1 MESGASKVASSSS
14 SKGNTSSS
22 SSSSS
27 GSTSYVTEGMF
38 QITYSQKDALGNST
52 TVTYSVNEKG
62 KLVQNSDGD
71 SGYAVSYTYTNKY
84 GNAATQSLYIVL
96 DQKGPTVE
104 ILKPV
109 KGQVIRSNYVE
120 VVWTVNGVT
129 QDTLTVQGLDKG
141 PNYIKRFYRDKAG
154 NEAADTVLVIMKDSK
169 DVDIAVVKPVTEM
182 NPEEVKEYYEEN
194 PPEEGETFAVS
205 ILNPTSGKEVETLK
219 GGTFDTKKGS
229 GEELYP
235 GKDKKHLG
243 PTLALDVKLPTIKD
257 GEGNR
262 GLGGLATLDDLILPN
277 GKISNIGI
285 GIDTSKLSDELKR
298 EYKEYTVEEYVEKFC
313 EDGTKVPSD
322 FSKFNMYNTKMQ
334 VKIWVYTSLGS
345 FVDYFSFSQDMND
358 PDYTND
364 AGKLKMFFEMKP
376 DRDGFVKADNGKMM
390 GTGAYLYKVEATIK
404 SHLRCTLPSKEFD
417 SKTKTFGANAKKK
430 GDTIRSSEDLLKPFG
445 YKRPSGK

>member
-1 MESGASKVASSSS
+1 
-14 SKGNTSSS
+14 
-22 SSSSS
+22 
-27 GSTSYVTEGMF
+27 
-38 QITYSQKDALGNST
+38 
-52 TVTYSVNEKG
+52 
-62 KLVQNSDGD
+62 
-71 SGYAVSYTYTNKY
+71 VSYTYTNKY

-257 GEGNR
+257 GEGNT

-390 GTGAYLYKVEATIK
+390 GTGAYLYKVEATIR
-404 SHLRCTLPSKEFD
+404 STLRCTILDEAVLHDKP
-417 SKTKTFGANAKKK
+417 NAKRK
-430 GDTIRSSEDLLKPFG
+430 GDKIKSSDDLLKPFG
-445 YKRPSGK
+445 YKRPKTK